1 MDRRTLL
8 RGSRTHTIQYCTL
21 KAIRGV
27 DPSVRLIC
35 WTFTCSLK
43 QYDKK
48 LDKPQFRFPPHSANT
63 TETRLTISCGF
74 GWDYL
79 IGGRTRFHSA
89 FPLIFLCI
97 GFLSSF
103 TLGTL
108 VLYHDLGVLSTPN
121 FIFLAVITCV
131 INDDRLLTQKT
142 HIGRVQVIN
151 LTSVRPLLKGF
162 HKPLAVD
169 LNGSFKPQI

>member
-1 MDRRTLL
+1 MSCGNCVHFIF
-8 RGSRTHTIQYCTL
+8 GSWWIDEHCSVGVAPTQFNIVTL

-43 QYDKK
+43 QCDKK

-63 TETRLTISCGF
+63 METRLIIYYCGF

-79 IGGRTRFHSA
+79 IRGRTRFHSA

-97 GFLSSF
+97 RFLSSF
-103 TLGTL
+103 TLGTP
-108 VLYHDLGVLSTPN
+108 VLYHGLGILSTPN
-121 FIFLAVITCV
+121 FNFFY
-131 INDDRLLTQKT
+131 
-142 HIGRVQVIN
+142 
-151 LTSVRPLLKGF
+151 P
-162 HKPLAVD
+162 
-169 LNGSFKPQI
+169 